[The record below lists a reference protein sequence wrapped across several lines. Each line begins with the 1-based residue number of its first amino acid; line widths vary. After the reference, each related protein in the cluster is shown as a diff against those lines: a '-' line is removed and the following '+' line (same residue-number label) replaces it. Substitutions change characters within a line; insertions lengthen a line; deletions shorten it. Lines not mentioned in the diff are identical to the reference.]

1 MNALLPYV
9 APALLLLLS
18 GLAHVF
24 ARAYRF
30 SSEAGVDRLAEK
42 FPAAKERLEGV
53 TLPAWNRLRAAMDI
67 VDTSSRFGALF
78 LLWQALSQS
87 APPPLI
93 QGAIVAGFALAWVVL
108 HHLFPRALAEG
119 FADRIC
125 IATLGPVRLLALLLS
140 PLASPLAALETR
152 FHRRLQEESDDSD
165 RPTAEEEILSLVE
178 GDDNE
183 DLEDSEREMIRSV
196 FEFGETLARE
206 IMTPRVNILGLEDT
220 LTVGEAIDEV
230 KDSIH
235 SRFPVFHESLDDVR
249 GIVHIR
255 DLLRLSAPAHRDQ
268 PIDESMLKVSY
279 VPESMPIDDL
289 LKKLRTE
296 QHQSCIVVD
305 EYGGTAGLVTMEDI
319 IEELVGEIEDEYD
332 TAESNFVK
340 LTDGSWVVDAK
351 TPVVDIN
358 QRLNLTLL
366 EREDYD
372 SLGGYLF
379 HRLGRI
385 PAKGERVEG
394 PDHEIVVRS
403 ATDRQIGKLR
413 IIPRSEGDA
422 EDAG

>member
-1 MNALLPYV
+1 MTVLIPYI

-42 FPAAKERLEGV
+42 FPAAKERLEGI

-67 VDTSSRFGALF
+67 VDTSARFGALF
-78 LLWQALSQS
+78 LLWQALAQS
-87 APPPLI
+87 APTPLI
-93 QGAIVAGFALAWVVL
+93 QGAVVATFALAWIIL
-108 HHLFPRALAEG
+108 HHLFPRPLAEG

-125 IATLGPVRLLALLLS
+125 IATLGPVRLLALILS

-235 SRFPVFHESLDDVR
+235 SRFPIFRESLDDVR

-289 LKKLRTE
+289 LKK
-296 QHQSCIVVD
+296 
-305 EYGGTAGLVTMEDI
+305 G
-319 IEELVGEIEDEYD
+319 
-332 TAESNFVK
+332 
-340 LTDGSWVVDAK
+340 
-351 TPVVDIN
+351 
-358 QRLNLTLL
+358 
-366 EREDYD
+366 D
-372 SLGGYLF
+372 S
-379 HRLGRI
+379 
-385 PAKGERVEG
+385 
-394 PDHEIVVRS
+394 
-403 ATDRQIGKLR
+403 TT
-413 IIPRSEGDA
+413 
-422 EDAG
+422 